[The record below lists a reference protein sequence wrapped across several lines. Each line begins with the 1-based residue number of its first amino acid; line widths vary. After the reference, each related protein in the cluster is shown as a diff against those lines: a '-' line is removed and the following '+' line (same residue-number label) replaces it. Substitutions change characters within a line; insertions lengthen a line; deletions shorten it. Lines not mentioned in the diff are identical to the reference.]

1 MTKLIKTAPGRTE
14 QTLRTDAI
22 LKRKGQWYGTAR
34 ILGGDVADSASN
46 VEPIVS
52 DEPIQAG
59 RHPTFDTLVDI
70 RIVSY
75 RTRLA
80 DADGISGKAAID
92 GLVHAGV
99 IRDDSTKEVREVSYL
114 QVKVKH
120 KEDEKTVIQIRRVSE

>member
-1 MTKLIKTAPGRTE
+1 M
-14 QTLRTDAI
+14 
-22 LKRKGQWYGTAR
+22 KRRKVGYIGTSR
-34 ILGGDVADSASN
+34 ILGDRAADSAANMESTAR
-46 VEPIVS
+46 

-92 GLVHAGV
+92 GLVHAG
-99 IRDDSTKEVREVSYL
+99 IIGDDSPKEVREVSYA
-114 QVKVKH
+114 QVKVKN

>member
-1 MTKLIKTAPGRTE
+1 MSVEGSDQSNKIQERL
-14 QTLRTDAI
+14 
-22 LKRKGQWYGTAR
+22 YGTAR
-34 ILGGDVADSASN
+34 ILGNRATDSASN
-46 VEPIVS
+46 VEQAIGN
-52 DEPIQAG
+52 EPIQKS

-99 IRDDSTKEVREVSYL
+99 IRDDSPKEVREVSYA
-114 QVKVKH
+114 QIKVKN

>member
-1 MTKLIKTAPGRTE
+1 MHEIRSPKYRRGF
-14 QTLRTDAI
+14 
-22 LKRKGQWYGTAR
+22 YGTAR
-34 ILGGDVADSASN
+34 ILGDRAADSAPN
-46 VEPIVS
+46 VEQAAS

-92 GLVHAGV
+92 GLVHAG
-99 IRDDSTKEVREVSYL
+99 IIGDDSPKEVREVSYA
-114 QVKVKH
+114 QVKVKN

>member
-1 MTKLIKTAPGRTE
+1 MRATKY
-14 QTLRTDAI
+14 
-22 LKRKGQWYGTAR
+22 KRGCYGTAR
-34 ILGGDVADSASN
+34 ILGDRASDSAAN
-46 VEPIVS
+46 VEPIARN
-52 DEPIQAG
+52 EPIQAG

-99 IRDDSTKEVREVSYL
+99 IRDDSPKEVREVSYA
-114 QVKVKH
+114 QIKVKN
-120 KEDEKTVIQIRRVSE
+120 KEQEKTVIQIRRVSECGILRFEIGKK